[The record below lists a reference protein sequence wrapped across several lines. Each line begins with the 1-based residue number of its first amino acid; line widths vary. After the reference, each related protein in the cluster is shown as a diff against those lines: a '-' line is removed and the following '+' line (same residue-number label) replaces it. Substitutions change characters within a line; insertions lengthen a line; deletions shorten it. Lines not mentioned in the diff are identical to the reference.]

1 MIDFYNAFISYKH
14 APLDSKVAEHVQR
27 NLERFHIPHAI
38 SKNTGR
44 KKIERVFRD
53 KDELPITSDLTDT
66 ISNALEKA
74 EYLIVICSPRT
85 KESVWVDR
93 EIKYFLKSH
102 DRNRILTVLAEGEP
116 MDVIPSQLL
125 YEEKEVTEYNG
136 FTHMVKTAIE
146 PLSCDYRMPLSRAKK
161 EELPRLAAALIGCSY
176 DELVRRQRQY
186 QLRRVVALSGML
198 VAATAVFAWYM
209 TDNMRK
215 INNALTEAYRSQSI
229 YLAGESERLLEDDR
243 RVDAIQLA
251 LAAVSRG
258 EGDQRTVTGE
268 AIAALTNA
276 TLAYRNTIGLSID
289 SVWDYALSNE
299 IIEFA
304 ISDNGTRLAA
314 LDKVGTITIWNTET
328 HSMLGTIDG
337 QQAYNST
344 IRFSNNDYL
353 LCITYGGVTGYDAD
367 SGEELWNYRTES
379 RLVETSVMEPSPGYL
394 MFGTNDLEV
403 ISIDCSDGSEL
414 AVYDISNI
422 TGFDYYS
429 FGDMSISPDGTK
441 IAFDLFLD
449 MDEAVAGVYDINT
462 GSVHVSDSLDA
473 YISAVGWADN
483 DHIIVSTNSVSD
495 LGSSIIGDS
504 YYFRPETVN
513 IYCFNPANMNTI
525 WTSELVGYS
534 VNRGDSILP
543 LPANNAVA
551 YSSGNVCNAY
561 DINTGEILYS
571 WTASDS
577 LVDISDRDHDGWP
590 LFLTSDGTYGYPN
603 PRMGND
609 AIRFWYE
616 LPDDI
621 IQATVNN
628 GIYTLQKYGKE
639 IIYFNVGVCDEDWVN
654 SNISTGLIGHYYLD
668 ENVLA
673 VMHTTTNSDTS
684 TTTAT
689 ITMIDPNT
697 NELISEYTFP
707 AGGSTTYDTTI
718 LGVYDGKVYAAD
730 IDANGTTVYAIDI
743 ESGNATTTD
752 ISDVY
757 CSLENAASMTDRYI
771 CFVTGEWDECYLG
784 LYDVS
789 RRKSQVF
796 SSLEL
801 PTSYLSIAPRYF
813 PDVGVIYVA
822 DDDSNYLIYTDEDEC
837 TSVSLPRD
845 WMGTT
850 AVEYDPYY
858 RRFLITDGM
867 NVATVDLEGDA
878 EIIISTAGRTPIG
891 LTVLNADDDERYG
904 INPSGEIL
912 VAYSDGILNRYEAD
926 TGEYITSV
934 DISTY
939 VNHATSAEFYPDY
952 EAGYLY
958 IEQEMLTDVISMED
972 WIEYAYIQNG
982 LGHHSGTDTFYSFS
996 YVEDGL
1002 YYLGYFRHY
1011 TLEDLIARAQTMLNG
1026 TEMSDEM
1033 RSRYGLEVESES
1045 D

>member
-1 MIDFYNAFISYKH
+1 M
-14 APLDSKVAEHVQR
+14 
-27 NLERFHIPHAI
+27 
-38 SKNTGR
+38 
-44 KKIERVFRD
+44 
-53 KDELPITSDLTDT
+53 
-66 ISNALEKA
+66 
-74 EYLIVICSPRT
+74 
-85 KESVWVDR
+85 
-93 EIKYFLKSH
+93 
-102 DRNRILTVLAEGEP
+102 
-116 MDVIPSQLL
+116 
-125 YEEKEVTEYNG
+125 
-136 FTHMVKTAIE
+136 
-146 PLSCDYRMPLSRAKK
+146 
-161 EELPRLAAALIGCSY
+161 
-176 DELVRRQRQY
+176 
-186 QLRRVVALSGML
+186 
-198 VAATAVFAWYM
+198 
-209 TDNMRK
+209 
-215 INNALTEAYRSQSI
+215 
-229 YLAGESERLLEDDR
+229 
-243 RVDAIQLA
+243 
-251 LAAVSRG
+251 
-258 EGDQRTVTGE
+258 
-268 AIAALTNA
+268 
-276 TLAYRNTIGLSID
+276 
-289 SVWDYALSNE
+289 
-299 IIEFA
+299 
-304 ISDNGTRLAA
+304 
-314 LDKVGTITIWNTET
+314 
-328 HSMLGTIDG
+328 
-337 QQAYNST
+337 
-344 IRFSNNDYL
+344 
-353 LCITYGGVTGYDAD
+353 
-367 SGEELWNYRTES
+367 
-379 RLVETSVMEPSPGYL
+379 
-394 MFGTNDLEV
+394 
-403 ISIDCSDGSEL
+403 
-414 AVYDISNI
+414 
-422 TGFDYYS
+422 
-429 FGDMSISPDGTK
+429 
-441 IAFDLFLD
+441 
-449 MDEAVAGVYDINT
+449 
-462 GSVHVSDSLDA
+462 
-473 YISAVGWADN
+473 
-483 DHIIVSTNSVSD
+483 
-495 LGSSIIGDS
+495 
-504 YYFRPETVN
+504 
-513 IYCFNPANMNTI
+513 
-525 WTSELVGYS
+525 
-534 VNRGDSILP
+534 
-543 LPANNAVA
+543 
-551 YSSGNVCNAY
+551 
-561 DINTGEILYS
+561 
-571 WTASDS
+571 
-577 LVDISDRDHDGWP
+577 
-590 LFLTSDGTYGYPN
+590 
-603 PRMGND
+603 
-609 AIRFWYE
+609 
-616 LPDDI
+616 
-621 IQATVNN
+621 
-628 GIYTLQKYGKE
+628 
-639 IIYFNVGVCDEDWVN
+639 CDEDWVN

-813 PDVGVIYVA
+813 PDVGVIYVV

-891 LTVLNADDDERYG
+891 FTVLSDDEERYG

-958 IEQEMLTDVISMED
+958 IEQEMLTDVVSMED